1 MYQVLNQPFEPQW
14 QRDLKYPELRPVI
27 TRSLDTTKNLISS
40 RAQMSQGVYKPKV
53 NMNPINFSVQQYRDT
68 LNVNDINQTSPE
80 MKRGVTMK
88 HIGRQLNP
96 MSPKYEYPGRDG
108 GSRNHSY
115 ERLP

>member
-27 TRSLDTTKNLISS
+27 TQSLDTTKNLISS
-40 RAQMSQGVYKPKV
+40 RAKMNLGVLQKQV

-68 LNVNDINQTSPE
+68 LNVNDINQSMSSE
-80 MKRGVTMK
+80 MKRGMTMK
-88 HIGRQLNP
+88 HIDRQVNP
-96 MSPKYEYPGRDG
+96 QYEYPGKDG

-115 ERLP
+115 ER